1 MVPGWRR
8 RLPCIKNQDWSGDPT
23 QTLRL
28 LHTETPKSGTN
39 TMSLQWGLGP
49 IFCSENSLALNSEG
63 LEVPKNTERRGE
75 NDVNTNTTE
84 ATILQDVCSGPDH
97 TQSSPFTL
105 VIIPHEVGPWP
116 QPKQEEIDFRERN

>member
-1 MVPGWRR
+1 MVPGWDPGWRR

-39 TMSLQWGLGP
+39 TMSRQWGPGP

-63 LEVPKNTERRGE
+63 LEVPKDTERRGE

-97 TQSSPFTL
+97 TQSVAKVLEFQL
-105 VIIPHEVGPWP
+105 
-116 QPKQEEIDFRERN
+116 

>member
-63 LEVPKNTERRGE
+63 LEVPK
-75 NDVNTNTTE
+75 DTE
-84 ATILQDVCSGPDH
+84 AGRKPRENKYYRSHHLTGRLLWARPYPILALY
-97 TQSSPFTL
+97 SSRHAP
-105 VIIPHEVGPWP
+105 
-116 QPKQEEIDFRERN
+116 